1 VPDLQTDENEVDSM
15 SDDRPIKMH
24 CDEEMRSQ
32 IEFCVRRYR
41 WEVERWIERKR
52 TAGQPIGDL
61 QRELELTDKCLKEAQ
76 EAGT

>member
-1 VPDLQTDENEVDSM
+1 VPDLQTDENEVDPM
-15 SDDRPIKMH
+15 SDDRSIKMH

-52 TAGQPIGDL
+52 AAGSRLATSSVSSSSP
-61 QRELELTDKCLKEAQ
+61 TNA
-76 EAGT
+76 